1 MFIFVSCLLCRKSEI
16 IMALD
21 DSKVINDV
29 VDRLKKQ
36 GLFDK
41 FRKEC
46 MADVDTK
53 VRFSSYQDLTSIL
66 PVWASPGIWLGPR
79 GLGPRGHADSVSLV
93 ND

>member
-1 MFIFVSCLLCRKSEI
+1 MFIFI
-16 IMALD
+16 ITTSDNFFRIDMALD
-21 DSKVINDV
+21 DSKLISDV

-53 VRFSSYQDLTSIL
+53 VR
-66 PVWASPGIWLGPR
+66 
-79 GLGPRGHADSVSLV
+79 LV
-93 ND
+93 

>member
-1 MFIFVSCLLCRKSEI
+1 
-16 IMALD
+16 MALD
-21 DSKVINDV
+21 DSKVVSDV

-53 VRFSSYQDLTSIL
+53 VIARK
-66 PVWASPGIWLGPR
+66 GIVCNLLEYWTCFY
-79 GLGPRGHADSVSLV
+79 A
-93 ND
+93 

>member
-1 MFIFVSCLLCRKSEI
+1 
-16 IMALD
+16 MALD
-21 DSKVINDV
+21 SSKVVNDV

-53 VRFSSYQDLTSIL
+53 VRIES
-66 PVWASPGIWLGPR
+66 
-79 GLGPRGHADSVSLV
+79 
-93 ND
+93 

>member
-1 MFIFVSCLLCRKSEI
+1 
-16 IMALD
+16 MASD
-21 DSKVINDV
+21 DSKLVNDV

-53 VRFSSYQDLTSIL
+53 VIFELNCDSYCLSAAIGVQ
-66 PVWASPGIWLGPR
+66 
-79 GLGPRGHADSVSLV
+79 
-93 ND
+93 NMK